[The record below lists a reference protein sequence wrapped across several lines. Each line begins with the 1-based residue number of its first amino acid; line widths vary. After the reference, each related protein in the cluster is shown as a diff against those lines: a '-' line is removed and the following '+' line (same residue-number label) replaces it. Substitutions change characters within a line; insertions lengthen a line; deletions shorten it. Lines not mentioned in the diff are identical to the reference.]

1 MSEVSSFSRAL
12 PISGASNF
20 RDLGH
25 YLNAQGRRV
34 RTDTLF
40 RSDNLA
46 GLDEKDQERIR
57 ELGITRSFD
66 FRGVQEREASRYE
79 LPGVQQHHLPIEPT
93 VVQGIQSI
101 LEAGRSMT
109 ARDTVELMQQTY
121 RDFVYR
127 NSDRFADLFAHML
140 REDQPLVF
148 HCTAG
153 KDRTGLAAA
162 LILRA
167 LDVPMDTVM
176 QDYLLTNQLYRMP
189 TVSGDRR
196 VPQEVLDVLWRVQE
210 DFLRAAFQVIDA
222 EYGNVDVY
230 LTERLGLRPDAREHL
245 QHTYLVGE
253 ARR

>member
-1 MSEVSSFSRAL
+1 MSEMSSFSRAL

-25 YLNAQGRRV
+25 YLNAEGRRV
-34 RTDTLF
+34 RTGSLF

-46 GLDEKDQERIR
+46 GLDAQDQERIR
-57 ELGITRSFD
+57 QLGITRSFD

-109 ARDTVELMQQTY
+109 AGDTVDLMQQTY
-121 RDFVYR
+121 RDFVYH
-127 NSDRFADLFAHML
+127 NSDRFADLFGHIL

-162 LILRA
+162 LILLA

-189 TVSGDRR
+189 DANEERR
-196 VPQEVLDVLWRVQE
+196 VPQEVLNVLWRVQA
-210 DFLRAAFQVIDA
+210 DFLHAAFQVIDA
-222 EYGNVDVY
+222 EYGSVDAY

-253 ARR
+253 AKR